1 MPASTERPGDES
13 ERHSAAS
20 WLEAVRREE
29 RRGELLS
36 AFDLAEQGLEEHPDD
51 VALKHRAV
59 LALARAGATE
69 EAARRHDRYGLGDS
83 SDEDVAALRARIA
96 KDVALACEDGE
107 RRRLA
112 CSAAELYGA
121 IYSRTGGYYPA
132 INAATM
138 WLIGGDQARA
148 RRLADIVV
156 DALATSDERSY
167 WAAATEAEAQLLR
180 GEEMAAVRALELAA
194 TLHAQDY
201 GALATTR
208 RQLRMICEVLGVD
221 EALLSPISCPGVV
234 HFCGHRI
241 GGGEPARFPAAAE
254 PAVAARIKEVVER
267 DMPGFAYGSLASGA
281 DILWVEALLAAGVE
295 VHVVLPFARAE
306 FIQISVAPSGR
317 DWIERFDRC
326 IERAASVRFATD
338 DAYRGDDVLFGYC
351 SELAMGLAL
360 LRARYLD
367 ADVRQLAVWDRGP
380 APGVAGTTI
389 DVNTWRRRG
398 GSVTVIRPTVDS
410 PAAELIGPLEEA
422 TSPSRQDRVDRRTA
436 ARDVATRQP
445 ATLHATPDQARV
457 IRAMLFADVN
467 GFSVLNDEQLLCF
480 AERVLGAFAVV
491 LERHRGHVCYRRT
504 WGDAVFVVLTD
515 AVAAALCALDLQDAM
530 ASLDLKAEGLPG
542 HLALRL
548 GAHVG
553 PVFSYHDPIV
563 DGPDFTGSHI
573 SRTARIEPM
582 TPPGAVYVTEPFAA
596 ALVLAGRDDL
606 TCDYVGHVP
615 MAKNYGRLR
624 MHRLRRVQSPA
635 AALRTNSRGT
645 SATSRRRGIHGHAD
659 D

>member
-1 MPASTERPGDES
+1 VPASTARSGGEPEQ
-13 ERHSAAS
+13 HSAAW
-20 WLEAVRREE
+20 WLDAVRREE

-36 AFDLAEQGLEEHPDD
+36 AFDLAERGLEEHPDD

-69 EAARRHDRYGLGDS
+69 EATRRFDRYGLGDS

-96 KDVALACEDGE
+96 KDVALACEGAE

-112 CSAAELYGA
+112 CAAAELYGA

-138 WLIGGDQARA
+138 WLIGGDRARA

-156 DALATSDERSY
+156 DALATRHERSY
-167 WAAATEAEAQLLR
+167 WAAATEAEAHLLR
-180 GEEMAAVRALELAA
+180 GEKTNAVRALELAA

-201 GALATTR
+201 GALASTR
-208 RQLRMICEVLGVD
+208 RQLRMICEILEVN
-221 EALLSPISCPGVV
+221 ETLLSPLSCPGVV

-241 GGGEPARFPAAAE
+241 GGREPARFPAAAE
-254 PAVAARIKEVVER
+254 PAVATRIKEVVGL

-326 IERAASVRFATD
+326 IEMAASVRFATD
-338 DAYRGDDVLFGYC
+338 DAYLGDDVLFGYC

-367 ADVRQLAVWDRGP
+367 ADVRQLAVWDREP
-380 APGVAGTTI
+380 AHGVAGTTI
-389 DVNTWRRRG
+389 DVNTWRHRG

-422 TSPSRQDRVDRRTA
+422 TSARHEDGVGRRPVAQDA
-436 ARDVATRQP
+436 ATRQP
-445 ATLHATPDQARV
+445 APGQATPDQGRV
-457 IRAMLFADVN
+457 VRAMLFADVS

-480 AERVLGAFAVV
+480 AKRVLGAFAVV

-530 ASLDLKAEGLPG
+530 ASVDLEAEGLPG

-553 PVFSYHDPIV
+553 PVFAYHDPIL

-596 ALVLAGRDDL
+596 ALVLAGRGDL
-606 TCDYVGHVP
+606 ACDYVGHVP

-624 MHRLRRVQSPA
+624 MHRLRRVGSST
-635 AALRTNSRGT
+635 AALRTTPRAT
-645 SATSRRRGIHGHAD
+645 SATSHPRAVHAHAD